1 MNIDSIACYQLKK
14 EMILMAFFF
23 LANGS
28 INNNG
33 ALVVN
38 FDERGLGNDDVN
50 YVLTADSQAVYAC
63 INRGGQNPRA
73 ANKQTASAAVT
84 SIGDFSPK
92 NGRIVETLPAAG
104 PPSAGSFSCT
114 SGQRLVLASVSYT
127 NIILKDTT
135 NDVSITI
142 PDTSRTFVNIQ

>member
-1 MNIDSIACYQLKK
+1 
-14 EMILMAFFF
+14 MAFFHS
-23 LANGS
+23 ANAS

-33 ALVVN
+33 ALVIQ

-63 INRGGQNPRA
+63 INRGGYNSRA

-84 SIGDFSPK
+84 SIGDFSPGNRK
-92 NGRIVETLPAAG
+92 IAETLPDTG
-104 PPSAGSFSCT
+104 PPSAGNFSCT
-114 SGQRLVLASVSYT
+114 SGQRLVLASISYF
-127 NIILKDTT
+127 NIILTDTM

-142 PDTSRTFVNIQ
+142 PNVSRTFANIQ